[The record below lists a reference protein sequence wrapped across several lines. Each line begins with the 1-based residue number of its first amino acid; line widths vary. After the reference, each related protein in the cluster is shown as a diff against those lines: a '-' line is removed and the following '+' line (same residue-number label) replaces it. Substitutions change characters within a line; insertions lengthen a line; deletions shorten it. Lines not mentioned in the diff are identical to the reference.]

1 MVKYKN
7 SIKLFLLFYASLI
20 STDAFS
26 ETIVDASDSR
36 IEMLAESNSMKP
48 GDGLLVGFKFTLNPG
63 WHTYWENPG
72 DAGEGASIKW
82 NLPND
87 VKASEILWPGPERIP
102 VEPLMTFGYE
112 NEVVLLTKIYTSE
125 GL

>member
-1 MVKYKN
+1 M
-7 SIKLFLLFYASLI
+7 LI
-20 STDAFS
+20 
-26 ETIVDASDSR
+26 
-36 IEMLAESNSMKP
+36 ESNSMNP
-48 GDGLLVGFKFTLNPG
+48 GDEMLIGLKFTLNPG

-87 VKASEILWPGPERIP
+87 VSASEILWPGPERIP

-112 NEVVLLTKIYTSE
+112 DEVVLLTKIFTSKATTIPLNLNALVSWYTCPNFVVIF
-125 GL
+125 LMFF